1 MKLSTHF
8 LVVCGLCLVASS
20 LAAGDQSADASGAV
34 TEKSLSD
41 ETSAAGD
48 ELTLEDEEENAEDD
62 EEDEDA
68 ADDLEAEAHGEAGK
82 HGRFYHRAV
91 NVTGLSMVQRG
102 HRGEDAPSVLRLNVS
117 HPNDGGCDTE
127 DGCSFVVGMFVGGW
141 NWKGNKTLPGDLKGL
156 STKKHRFNRAFLGG
170 VSKGEVETRKV
181 WRWEGRFWRRMV
193 DVLVQDV
200 EVEGERNWQ
209 LLRTSYEAQEK
220 ARLKAEDD
228 KKWKKDWEV
237 MREKRLKREE
247 QRRLKKEAKRNA
259 TLEAELAA
267 AEGAEGNATQ
277 QAEDAVAAAVA
288 SPSPAAQARELEA
301 EVTAD
306 GEAGSP
312 SSGPK
317 KVKKVKK
324 IKKRKRK
331 KMPTPTPMPP
341 PPPFEPIREYDEEG
355 GVIVRPTH
363 SIITITSSGSWIF
376 DHTAVGKQVRI
387 NVAMWYGKG
396 WAKEVPEGQSQEV
409 IWSPSVYKMWRG

>member
-1 MKLSTHF
+1 M
-8 LVVCGLCLVASS
+8 LVEDG
-20 LAAGDQSADASGAV
+20 GED
-34 TEKSLSD
+34 
-41 ETSAAGD
+41 GD
-48 ELTLEDEEENAEDD
+48 EDEDD
-62 EEDEDA
+62 EEEDK
-68 ADDLEAEAHGEAGK
+68 EAEAHGEAGV
-82 HGRFYHRAV
+82 HDRFYHRAV
-91 NVTGLSMVQRG
+91 KVTGLSMTQRG

-141 NWKGNKTLPGDLKGL
+141 QWKGNKTLPQDMKGL

-170 VSKGEVETRKV
+170 VRKGQVETRKV

-200 EVEGERNWQ
+200 EVEGEHNWQ

-220 ARLKAEDD
+220 QRLKDEEN

-247 QRRLKKEAKRNA
+247 ARRLKKEAKRNA
-259 TLEAELAA
+259 TLAAEEAAAGNDTDTDAGAAVPAAPADANAELAV
-267 AEGAEGNATQ
+267 EVGAEG
-277 QAEDAVAAAVA
+277 VAA
-288 SPSPAAQARELEA
+288 SPSPGA
-301 EVTAD
+301 
-306 GEAGSP
+306 
-312 SSGPK
+312 K

-324 IKKRKRK
+324 LKKRKK
-331 KMPTPTPMPP
+331 KKGPTPTLMPP
-341 PPPFEPIREYDEEG
+341 PPPFEPIREYDAEG
-355 GVIVRPTH
+355 TVIVRPTH

-376 DHTAVGKQVRI
+376 DHTSVGKQVRI

-409 IWSPSVYKMWRG
+409 IWSPSVYKLWRG

>member
-8 LVVCGLCLVASS
+8 LLVCGLCLLSSGLAVASVDAEES
-20 LAAGDQSADASGAV
+20 GTVTQKSA
-34 TEKSLSD
+34 TEESS
-41 ETSAAGD
+41 TANG
-48 ELTLEDEEENAEDD
+48 ELTIEDEDEDEDADD
-62 EEDEDA
+62 EDEHDA

-170 VSKGEVETRKV
+170 VRKGEVETRKV

-200 EVEGERNWQ
+200 EVEGEHNWQ
-209 LLRTSYEAQEK
+209 LLRTSYEKQEK
-220 ARLKAEDD
+220 ERLKAEED

-247 QRRLKKEAKRNA
+247 ARRLKKEAKRNA
-259 TLEAELAA
+259 TLAAELAEQEA
-267 AEGAEGNATQ
+267 AENNGTA
-277 QAEDAVAAAVA
+277 QAADASEAAAA
-288 SPSPAAQARELEA
+288 SASPAAQARQATA
-301 EVTAD
+301 EVGAD
-306 GEAGSP
+306 GEPKAASAGS
-312 SSGPK
+312 GGG
-317 KVKKVKK
+317 
-324 IKKRKRK
+324 KKRALRSGKRD
-331 KMPTPTPMPP
+331 P
-341 PPPFEPIREYDEEG
+341 
-355 GVIVRPTH
+355 
-363 SIITITSSGSWIF
+363 
-376 DHTAVGKQVRI
+376 
-387 NVAMWYGKG
+387 
-396 WAKEVPEGQSQEV
+396 
-409 IWSPSVYKMWRG
+409 WRS